1 MLIPITI
8 PSFAVSTMF
17 TSVYGR
23 RIGPES
29 PVIKQAKAHIDRIVQ
44 DSMPGHRLCELLPFI
59 KTFPTWMAPWKKEAL
74 EWHDSETKL
83 FEEWTTQ
90 VSEASV
96 SQFAIRMGLS

>member
-1 MLIPITI
+1 
-8 PSFAVSTMF
+8 MF

-83 FEEWTTQ
+83 FEEWTNQ

-96 SQFAIRMGLS
+96 SQFAIRMGFS